1 MLPEKEDTTVAKQE
15 KRIDTKRAPNKPRPY
30 LMPIEWGG
38 ALPMTMS
45 AKAKINKINTEGL
58 KPPYLIL
65 CNHASFI
72 DFPIVVRGDI
82 PSPLLVGNIGRGI
95 CRKRLAY
102 ARRRRNI

>member
-1 MLPEKEDTTVAKQE
+1 MAKQE

-72 DFPIVVRGDI
+72 DFPIVVRAIFPHRCSWVISVENVSEETGLCAASAEYI
-82 PSPLLVGNIGRGI
+82 SASLLRI
-95 CRKRLAY
+95 CR
-102 ARRRRNI
+102 